1 MVSKKNHAI
10 RGNTKTLLTLTY
22 NATVMV
28 TLGHGLQQK
37 KRSLS
42 SGKISHCQSHH
53 EVFVERLRELNFNMF
68 RYVKKCYVAEK
79 LKDLVRFDSAKIEQK
94 TNNFLSS
101 YL

>member
-1 MVSKKNHAI
+1 MVSKKNYAII

-68 RYVKKCYVAEK
+68 RYVKSMLRNGKIQVKSYFVA
-79 LKDLVRFDSAKIEQK
+79 RIW
-94 TNNFLSS
+94 
-101 YL
+101 

>member
-37 KRSLS
+37 KREACLQEKYRTVSR
-42 SGKISHCQSHH
+42 IM
-53 EVFVERLRELNFNMF
+53 VFVERLRELNFSMF
-68 RYVKKCYVAEK
+68 R
-79 LKDLVRFDSAKIEQK
+79 
-94 TNNFLSS
+94 
-101 YL
+101 

>member
-37 KRSLS
+37 K
-42 SGKISHCQSHH
+42 
-53 EVFVERLRELNFNMF
+53 
-68 RYVKKCYVAEK
+68 EK
-79 LKDLVRFDSAKIEQK
+79 LVFRKNIAPSVAS
-94 TNNFLSS
+94 
-101 YL
+101 